1 MKADIQKPVKV
12 KWLRKLEKSHQH
24 LYALA
29 KECHALL
36 YNGIKQ
42 DLVKDL
48 EEAIIEAESI

>member
-29 KECHALL
+29 KECHALS
-36 YNGIKQ
+36 
-42 DLVKDL
+42 VKTSFL
-48 EEAIIEAESI
+48 